1 MQGKTTHSTR
11 FATIT
16 NMKKL
21 DFSQPLMVL
30 APLAGYTD
38 LPFRSVVKKF
48 GADLTISEMI
58 SSNALVYNSSK
69 TYKMLEKSENEDPYF
84 VQIAGNKAELVRD
97 AVEILNDIEGID
109 GIDLNCGCPAPKV
122 FNHGSGSNL
131 LGDLKKLET
140 ILSTVKQYNKKAYT
154 SAKVRIGVNEKIPV
168 EIAKAV
174 EACGVDFISVHGR
187 TRAGQYKA
195 PVDYDAIRMI
205 KEAVSIP
212 VIANGDIKD
221 YKKSQEVLNYTKA
234 DGVMIGRGAIG
245 KPWIFH
251 QIKHGLDDDAI
262 SNQLKKEIIL
272 EHYDATLKFHG
283 EHGAIMFRK
292 LLHSYSK
299 GYTGATEFRDI
310 INRISDIQVM
320 RDMIESFF

>member
-1 MQGKTTHSTR
+1 
-11 FATIT
+11 
-16 NMKKL
+16 MKKKI

-48 GADLTISEMI
+48 GADITISEMI
-58 SSNALVYNSSK
+58 SSNALVYKSEK
-69 TYKMLEKSENEDPYF
+69 TFKMIEKSPSEDPYI
-84 VQIAGNKAELVRD
+84 VQIAGNTPELVRD
-97 AVEILNDIEGID
+97 AVLMLNDIDGID

-122 FNHGSGSNL
+122 FSHGSGSNL
-131 LGDLKKLET
+131 LGDLKKLES
-140 ILSTVKQYNKKAYT
+140 ILSTVKKYSTKQYT
-154 SAKVRIGVNEKIPV
+154 SAKVRIGVADKIPV

-174 EACGVDFISVHGR
+174 EACGVDFVSVHGR
-187 TRAGQYKA
+187 TRAGKYKA
-195 PVDYDAIRMI
+195 PVDYDAIKAM
-205 KEAVSIP
+205 KAAVNIP

-221 YKKSQEVLNYTKA
+221 YDKAREVLEYTKA

-251 QIKHGLDDDAI
+251 QLKENIEDKDI
-262 SNQLKKEIIL
+262 SQNLKKEIIL
-272 EHYDATLKFHG
+272 EHFDATLGFHG
-283 EHGAIMFRK
+283 EHGTVMFRK

-299 GYTGATEFRDI
+299 GYTGANEFRDL
-310 INRISDIQVM
+310 INHVSDKKIM

>member
-1 MQGKTTHSTR
+1 
-11 FATIT
+11 
-16 NMKKL
+16 MKNKI

-58 SSNALVYNSSK
+58 SSNALVYKSEK
-69 TYKMLEKSENEDPYF
+69 TRKMIEKSPNEDPYI

-131 LGDLKKLET
+131 LGDLKKLEE
-140 ILSTVKQYNKKAYT
+140 ILTTVKRYNKKQYT
-154 SAKVRIGVNEKIPV
+154 TAKVRIGVNEKIPV
-168 EIAKAV
+168 DIAKVV
-174 EACGVDFISVHGR
+174 EACGVDFMAVHGR
-187 TRAGQYKA
+187 TRAGKYKA
-195 PVDYDAIRMI
+195 PVDYDAIKAM

-221 YKKSQEVLNYTKA
+221 YEKAKEVLKYTNA
-234 DGVMIGRGAIG
+234 DGVMIGRAAIG
-245 KPWIFH
+245 KPWIFY
-251 QIKHGLDDDAI
+251 QLKHGIENI
-262 SNQLKKEIIL
+262 SEEKKREVIL
-272 EHYDATLKFHG
+272 EHFDAVLNFHG
-283 EHGAIMFRK
+283 IHGAIMFRK

-299 GYTGATEFRDI
+299 GYNGAAEFRDI
-310 INRISDIQVM
+310 INRVSEPQIM
-320 RDMIESFF
+320 RDMIENFF

>member
-1 MQGKTTHSTR
+1 M
-11 FATIT
+11 
-16 NMKKL
+16 NKL

-38 LPFRSVVKKF
+38 LPFRAVVKKF

-58 SSNALVYNSSK
+58 SSNALVYNSKK
-69 TYKMLEKSENEDPYF
+69 TYKMIEKSPSEDPYF

-131 LGDLKKLET
+131 LGDLKKLEE
-140 ILSTVKQYNKKAYT
+140 ILSTVKKYNKKIYT

-168 EIAKAV
+168 DIAKAV

-187 TRAGQYKA
+187 TRAGKYKA
-195 PVDYDAIRMI
+195 PVDYDAIKAI

-221 YKKSQEVLNYTKA
+221 YAKAKEVLAHTKA
-234 DGVMIGRGAIG
+234 DGIMIGRGAIG
-245 KPWIFH
+245 KPWVFY
-251 QIKHGLDDDAI
+251 QLKHGVEDI
-262 SNQLKKEIIL
+262 SEDIKKAIIL
-272 EHYDATLKFHG
+272 EHYDEVLKFHG
-283 EHGAIMFRK
+283 IHGAVMFRK

-299 GYTGATEFRDI
+299 GYAGAAEFRDI
-310 INRISDIQVM
+310 INTVKEPDIM
-320 RDMIESFF
+320 RDIIESFFTSNTLQN

>member
-1 MQGKTTHSTR
+1 M
-11 FATIT
+11 
-16 NMKKL
+16 NKL

-38 LPFRSVVKKF
+38 LPFRAVVKKF

-58 SSNALVYNSSK
+58 SSNALVYNSKK
-69 TYKMLEKSENEDPYF
+69 TFKMIEKSPSEDPYF

-97 AVEILNDIEGID
+97 AVEILNDMEGID

-131 LGDLKKLET
+131 LGDLKKLEE
-140 ILSTVKQYNKKAYT
+140 ILSTVKKYNKKLYT

-168 EIAKAV
+168 DIAKAV

-187 TRAGQYKA
+187 TRAGKYKA
-195 PVDYDAIRMI
+195 PVDYDAIKAI
-205 KEAVSIP
+205 KDAVSIP

-221 YKKSQEVLNYTKA
+221 YSKAKEVLAHTRA

-245 KPWIFH
+245 KPWVFY
-251 QIKHGLDDDAI
+251 QLKHGVEDI
-262 SNQLKKEIIL
+262 SEDIKKAIIL
-272 EHYDATLKFHG
+272 EHYDEVLKFHG
-283 EHGAIMFRK
+283 AHGAIMFRK

-299 GYTGATEFRDI
+299 GYNGASEFRDI
-310 INRISDIQVM
+310 INTIKDADIM
-320 RDMIESFF
+320 RDTIEAFFTNNSLQN